1 MEAEGCF
8 YVGIA
13 KSETKLGYRVQL
25 TFKITQHSRDDL
37 LMGSLVGYLDCGN
50 IYKKCSVSVVYY
62 EVKKVSDL
70 NDKIL
75 PFFIKYPL
83 LGSKKENFEAIFF
96 SKKKNG
102 VPG

>member
-1 MEAEGCF
+1 
-8 YVGIA
+8 
-13 KSETKLGYRVQL
+13 
-25 TFKITQHSRDDL
+25 
-37 LMGSLVGYLDCGN
+37 MGSLVGYLDCGN

-83 LGSKKENFEAIFF
+83 LGSKKENFEDFCKIV
-96 SKKKNG
+96 SRVKDG
-102 VPG
+102 SHLTESV